1 MENSSM
7 MRKFKTIV
15 SCLVVAFVLALVMA
29 TVSFVQIGKA
39 RRVNAEYEKQIEQL
53 KAEQSNLKDELD
65 YIKSEEGQ
73 DEMAREE
80 GNLPEGEYEIE
91 VE

>member
-1 MENSSM
+1 MENLSM
-7 MRKFKTIV
+7 VKKFKTIV
-15 SCLVVAFVLALVMA
+15 ACLVVAFVLALVMA

-39 RRVNAEYEKQIEQL
+39 RRVNAEYEKQIAAL